1 MSRSP
6 HSPTSRAGRKTTA
19 IMFPLIEKY
28 LNSQLSQKAFC
39 QQQNLSFA
47 VFGYWLKKY
56 RKARHSSPLVVKNST
71 QAAFVPIHVPPPAPA
86 AQSVCELVF
95 PNGVTLRFSQPVE
108 PNLLI
113 QLIRSGA

>member
-6 HSPTSRAGRKTTA
+6 YSPTSHADRKTA
-19 IMFPLIEKY
+19 ALMFPLIEKY

-56 RKARHSSPLVVKNST
+56 RKAHR
-71 QAAFVPIHVPPPAPA
+71 PAPA
-86 AQSVCELVF
+86 ARKQPAHEAFIPVRVIPPGHTTSCACELVF

-108 PNLLI
+108 PNLLV
-113 QLIRSGA
+113 QLIHSGA

>member
-1 MSRSP
+1 MSRSL

-28 LNSQLSQKAFC
+28 LDSQLSQKAFC

-56 RKARHSSPLVVKNST
+56 RKAHRPAPAVAK
-71 QAAFVPIHVPPPAPA
+71 QAARPAFVPLHVTPSDRRN
-86 AQSVCELVF
+86 QNTCELVF
-95 PNGVTLRFSQPVE
+95 PNGVMLRFSQPVE
-108 PNLLI
+108 PDLLI